1 MSNVN
6 MVEICAIMN
15 MPSNCMNRDEAGQP
29 KESEFNGIPRA
40 AVSSQSQKYAM
51 RKSKTFEDLAKN
63 IGVSLRT
70 CELFSEIVK
79 ECNVTDDDMI
89 LCIQRLCDELGKSA
103 SAGKITYDKS
113 TDTFDFSEV
122 EVDMKKAK
130 DKRARSIPTGKKEDR
145 KKQIMVIA
153 PVQKESLI
161 ALFKKFIDVCD
172 GDAEK
177 FAYFTNKN
185 VFDMIDKGKKL
196 YTVSLDTALFGSMTA
211 SELSSDVPAS
221 MHVARMIST
230 NALVREDDY
239 YSAMDDIVLEGT
251 KQTAANLGYL
261 PYNSSCMYK
270 YGVIDLDIFKENLK
284 DVENV
289 DEVVKAIIPEIVRIF
304 INTIS
309 KGKIASNANYVMP
322 QSVIVTMKNKKVALN
337 PVEAFALPV
346 KPSMNTILAEESTKK
361 LVGEIDC
368 MDRMYNIEVEKR
380 YIMSKYG
387 VEGPKGSEMVPDECT
402 LIEKIREEL

>member
-15 MPSNCMNRDEAGQP
+15 MPSHCMNRDEAGQP

-40 AVSSQSQKYAM
+40 AVSSQSQKYAI
-51 RKSKTFEDLAKN
+51 RKAEAFDGLAEN

-70 CELFSEIVK
+70 RELFSEIVK

-89 LCIQRLCDELGKSA
+89 LCIQRLCDELGKST
-103 SAGKITYDKS
+103 SKSNNIDYDKN
-113 TDTFDFSEV
+113 TGTFDFSKV
-122 EVDMKKAK
+122 EADMKKE
-130 DKRARSIPTGKKEDR
+130 KRARSIPTGKKEDR
-145 KKQIMVIA
+145 KDQIMIIT

-161 ALFKKFIDVCD
+161 AIFKKFIDACD

-185 VFDMIDKGKKL
+185 VFDLIDKEKKL

-284 DVENV
+284 GVENV

-361 LVGEIDC
+361 LVEEIDC

-380 YIMSKYG
+380 YVMNKYG
-387 VEGPKGSEMVPDECT
+387 
-402 LIEKIREEL
+402 I

>member
-15 MPSNCMNRDEAGQP
+15 MPSHCMNRDEAGQP

-51 RKSKTFEDLAKN
+51 RKAEAFDGLAEN

-70 CELFSEIVK
+70 RELFSEIVK

-89 LCIQRLCDELGKSA
+89 LCIQRLCDELGKST
-103 SAGKITYDKS
+103 SKSNNIDYDKN
-113 TDTFDFSEV
+113 TGTFDFSKV
-122 EVDMKKAK
+122 EADMKKE
-130 DKRARSIPTGKKEDR
+130 KRARSIPTGKKEDR
-145 KKQIMVIA
+145 KDQIMIIT

-161 ALFKKFIDVCD
+161 AIFKKFIDACD

-185 VFDMIDKGKKL
+185 VFDLIDKKKKL

-284 DVENV
+284 GVENV

-361 LVGEIDC
+361 LVEEIDC

-380 YIMSKYG
+380 YVMNKYG
-387 VEGPKGSEMVPDECT
+387 IEGPKGSEMVSDENT
-402 LIEKIREEL
+402 LIEKIRSEL